1 MPYLMTSASPD
12 ANHAGEAFSDSRDPP
27 PLKQAGKRAN
37 HVFTEGMVDRSFAAN
52 GESTCDSNV
61 VGT

>member
-12 ANHAGEAFSDSRDPP
+12 ANSRGEAFSDSRDPP
-27 PLKQAGKRAN
+27 PLKQAGRTRH

-52 GESTCDSNV
+52 GGIDRDSNV